1 MSPPGRL
8 PGPAAGPG
16 VARGGG
22 SVHYPGDMAR
32 SKPTGPAAPTGKAGR
47 GPGGTGRGRTTG
59 GATASGAT
67 ASGATASGASTS
79 GASTSGAPASG
90 ATASGA
96 TAVGTAKPGKP
107 AKPPK
112 LGKDGKP
119 KVGRLKKLGNQAR
132 MIKQAYSLT
141 RRNDPKL
148 PWLMLIAFVAVA
160 GAVELLAVL
169 FGAPFLLLPLAVV
182 TGVLAAMIL
191 FGRRAQ
197 GSAYRQVEGQPGAA
211 AWVLEGMRGD
221 WRVTA
226 GVAGTAQLDAVHRV
240 LGRPGIVLVA
250 EGSPARVRNLLAQEK
265 KKVARIV
272 GDTPIYDIVVGDDEG
287 QVPLRKLSTHVMKLP
302 RNLSAGEVN
311 TLGKRMSALGGG
323 RMPVPGGPLPGGRQ
337 MSVSQRQVRR
347 R

>member
-1 MSPPGRL
+1 
-8 PGPAAGPG
+8 
-16 VARGGG
+16 V
-22 SVHYPGDMAR
+22 
-32 SKPTGPAAPTGKAGR
+32 
-47 GPGGTGRGRTTG
+47 
-59 GATASGAT
+59 
-67 ASGATASGASTS
+67 
-79 GASTSGAPASG
+79 
-90 ATASGA
+90 
-96 TAVGTAKPGKP
+96 KPGKP
-107 AKPPK
+107 AKAPK

-141 RRNDPKL
+141 RKNDPKL

-160 GAVELLAVL
+160 GTVELLAIL
-169 FGAPFLLLPLAVV
+169 FGAPFLLLPLAIIL
-182 TGVLAAMIL
+182 GVLAAMIV

-221 WRVTA
+221 WRVSA

-240 LGRPGIVLVA
+240 LGRPGIILVG
-250 EGSPARVRNLLAQEK
+250 EGSPTRVRGLLAQEK
-265 KKVARIV
+265 KKIARIV
-272 GDTPIYDIVVGDDEG
+272 GDTPIYDVLVGDEAD

-302 RNLSAGEVN
+302 RNLSAAEVN
-311 TLGKRMSALGGG
+311 ALGRRMAALGGA

>member
-1 MSPPGRL
+1 
-8 PGPAAGPG
+8 
-16 VARGGG
+16 
-22 SVHYPGDMAR
+22 MAR
-32 SKPTGPAAPTGKAGR
+32 SKPTDSPAPTGKAGR
-47 GPGGTGRGRTTG
+47 GPAATGRGRTTG

-67 ASGATASGASTS
+67 ASGATASGAT
-79 GASTSGAPASG
+79 ASG

-96 TAVGTAKPGKP
+96 AGTAGKTGRFGR
-107 AKPPK
+107 APK

-119 KVGRLKKLGNQAR
+119 KVGRLKRIGNQVR
-132 MIKQAYSLT
+132 MIRQAYTLT

-160 GAVELLAVL
+160 GVVELVAIL
-169 FGAPFLLLPLAVV
+169 FDAPFLFLPMAVLL
-182 TGVLAAMIL
+182 GVLAAMIV

-221 WRVTA
+221 WRVSA

-240 LGRPGIVLVA
+240 LGRPGIVLVG
-250 EGSPARVRNLLAQEK
+250 EGSPTRVRGLIAQEK
-265 KKVARIV
+265 KKIARIV
-272 GDTPIYDIVVGDDEG
+272 GDAPIYAVVVGEEG
-287 QVPLRKLSTHVMKLP
+287 DQVPLRKLSTHVMKLP
-302 RNLSAGEVN
+302 RNLSAAEVN
-311 TLGKRMSALGGG
+311 SLGRRMAALGGA

-337 MSVSQRQVRR
+337 MSISQRQVRR